1 MRFTLVA
8 VGLGFVLAL
17 VLGGRLRNLS
27 GRSLRLWFLLPLG
40 LALQLAA
47 IEGGGDTW
55 PFLLVLLSY
64 GCLFAFAVANLSV
77 TGVWMIALGLT
88 LNAFAVGLNHGM
100 PVGRKALAHVSQHG
114 GVYAAVH
121 HVQRSSDKLLILGDV
136 VPITPIGEIVTFG
149 DLILGV
155 GLIDVIVHL
164 MRPARRR
171 REDEDTDEER
181 TLPLLDS
188 VVHS

>member
-17 VLGGRLRNLS
+17 VLGGRLHNLT

-47 IEGGGDTW
+47 IEGHGDAW
-55 PFLLVLLSY
+55 PFLLVLVSY
-64 GCLFAFAVANLSV
+64 ACLFAFAVANLSV
-77 TGVWMIALGLT
+77 TGFWMIALGLT

-100 PVGRKALAHVSQHG
+100 PVGRKALNHVGRNG
-114 GVYAAVH
+114 GVYAAEH

-136 VPITPIGEIVTFG
+136 VPVSPLGEIVSFG
-149 DLILGV
+149 DLIFGV
-155 GLIDVIVHL
+155 GLADVIVHL

-171 REDEDTDEER
+171 KEDEDEDLP

>member
-8 VGLGFVLAL
+8 VGLSFVLAL

-47 IEGGGDTW
+47 IEGHGNTW

-77 TGVWMIALGLT
+77 TGFWMIALGLT
-88 LNAFAVGLNHGM
+88 LNAFAIGLNHGM
-100 PVGRKALAHVSQHG
+100 PVGRKALNHVSHNG
-114 GVYAAVH
+114 GVYAAEH

-136 VPITPIGEIVTFG
+136 VPITPIGEIVSFG

-155 GLIDVIVHL
+155 GLVDVIVHL

-171 REDEDTDEER
+171 REDEDEDDR
-181 TLPLLDS
+181 MLPLLDS